1 MKNGTCKKSHSGG
14 GRGRKMALDSVVNL
28 IVSNGMSA
36 VVIAYLL
43 IRDWKYNDILISLMS
58 ELQVLLTNLNKEKEN

>member
-1 MKNGTCKKSHSGG
+1 
-14 GRGRKMALDSVVNL
+14 MALDSVVNL